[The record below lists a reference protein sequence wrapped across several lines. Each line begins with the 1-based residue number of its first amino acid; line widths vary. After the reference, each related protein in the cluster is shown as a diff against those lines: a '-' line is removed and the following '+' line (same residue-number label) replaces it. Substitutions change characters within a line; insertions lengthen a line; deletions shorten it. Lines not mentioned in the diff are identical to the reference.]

1 MTFVKRSTA
10 LALLIAAS
18 LPALQGCFPVVATGV
33 GAAAV
38 ATVDRRT
45 YGTLVTDAEVER
57 NAVDRIEHNY
67 GKNTHVDVISYNRV
81 VLLSGQAP
89 SAEAKADIERLVSG
103 VPNVRSVLNEIQV
116 GPAGSFGDR
125 SNDAYITSKVKA
137 RFVDAGKFYPN
148 HVKVATEAATV
159 FLMGIVTRK
168 EADEAVEIARTTS
181 GVRKVVRAFEY
192 VGEEQAKQLD
202 SRPPENPAPATNK

>member
-1 MTFVKRSTA
+1 MKFAKRSTT

-18 LPALQGCFPVVATGV
+18 LPLLQGCFPVVATGV

-45 YGTLVTDAEVER
+45 YGTLVTDSEIER
-57 NAVDRIEHNY
+57 NAVDRIEHNF
-67 GKNTHVDVISYNRV
+67 GKNTHADVTSFNRI
-81 VLLSGQAP
+81 VLVTGQAP
-89 SAEAKADIERLVSG
+89 TAEARAEIERLVSG
-103 VPNVRSVLNEIQV
+103 VPNVRSVLNEMQV
-116 GPAGSFGDR
+116 ATAGTFRDH

-148 HVKVATEAATV
+148 HVKVLTEASTV
-159 FLMGIVTRK
+159 YLMGIVTRK
-168 EADEAVEIARTTS
+168 EADDSVEIARTTS

-192 VGEEQAKQLD
+192 VGEDQAKQLD
-202 SRPPENPAPATNK
+202 SRPSENAPAQK